1 MTGQGTAP
9 DVLVIGIGPSLRGD
23 DSAGPMAV
31 ARWHGRSTLK
41 NRPSVE
47 VVCLEA
53 PGLGL
58 LDIMDGA
65 RKAVL
70 VDAVRSGA
78 PPGSLHCVSA
88 EALAAFTSDSRSAH
102 GWGVGETLA
111 LARLVCP
118 ERLPE
123 DLTIVGIEIES
134 LNSGQELSPAVA
146 SSLEGA
152 ADLIEDLVQGEPTP
166 AQALST

>member
-1 MTGQGTAP
+1 MTQQGAAP
-9 DVLVIGIGPSLRGD
+9 ETLVIGLGPSLRGD
-23 DSAGPMAV
+23 DSAGPLAV
-31 ARWHGRSTLK
+31 ARWRERRTTES
-41 NRPSVE
+41 RPPVE

-58 LDIMDGA
+58 LEVMAGA
-65 RKAVL
+65 RKVVL
-70 VDAVRSGA
+70 VDAVSSGA
-78 PPGSLHCVSA
+78 PPGRVHSISA
-88 EALAAFTSDSRSAH
+88 EALAAFKSDSRSAH

-123 DLTIVGIEIES
+123 DLNIVGIEIEN
-134 LNSGQELSPAVA
+134 LDPGQELSPAVA
-146 SSLEGA
+146 ASLDAA
-152 ADLIEDLVQGEPTP
+152 ADLIEGLVQGQPAA